1 MLRVRN
7 KSTTIFLVVLATV
20 LSSPAWAVDT
30 VTSSTVSSTVSSSSN
45 TVASSSGNTVVDKAT
60 TAATASSPGIV
71 INNSDIC
78 VTGISG
84 AIQTSVFGVSSGGT
98 IRDLNC
104 ERLKIG
110 RFLFGSGLKI
120 AAVSLLCEDRR
131 VFDAML
137 QAGTPCPFK
146 GLIGD
151 KAKKLWAENPQL
163 SPEGSRVRRDAAEA
177 EVAKKRAEIKARP
190 DTTDDFYPERDGQ

>member
-1 MLRVRN
+1 MW
-7 KSTTIFLVVLATV
+7 KTTGIFLVALLALAPSV
-20 LSSPAWAVDT
+20 ALAVDT
-30 VTSSTVSSTVSSSSN
+30 VTSATVSSTVASSSN

-78 VTGISG
+78 VTGVSG
-84 AIQTSVFGVSSGGT
+84 AVQTSLFGVSSGGT

-104 ERLKIG
+104 ERLKLG

-131 VFDAML
+131 VFDAMI

-151 KAKKLWAENPQL
+151 KAKKLWAENPEL
-163 SPEGSRVRRDAAEA
+163 SPEGSRVRKDAADAALAKRVAELEA
-177 EVAKKRAEIKARP
+177 MP
-190 DTTDDFYPERDGQ
+190 DTTDDFYPDRDGE

>member
-1 MLRVRN
+1 MR
-7 KSTTIFLVVLATV
+7 TATGIFLVALLALAPSV
-20 LSSPAWAVDT
+20 ALAVDT
-30 VTSSTVSSTVSSSSN
+30 VTSATVSSTVASSSN

-78 VTGISG
+78 VTGVSG
-84 AIQTSVFGVSSGGT
+84 AVQTSLFGVSSGGT

-137 QAGTPCPFK
+137 MAGTPCPFK

-151 KAKKLWAENPQL
+151 KARKLWAENPEL
-163 SPEGSRVRRDAAEA
+163 SPEGSRVRKDAADA
-177 EVAKKRAEIKARP
+177 ELAKRVAELRAQP
-190 DTTDDFYPERDGQ
+190 DMTDDFHNDRQNH

>member
-1 MLRVRN
+1 MQKN
-7 KSTTIFLVVLATV
+7 TGIFLVALATA

-30 VTSSTVSSTVSSSSN
+30 VTSATVSSTVASSSN

-84 AIQTSVFGVSSGGT
+84 AIQTSLFGVSSGGT
-98 IRDLNC
+98 VRDLNC

-137 QAGTPCPFK
+137 QAGTPCPFR

-163 SPEGSRVRRDAAEA
+163 SPEGSRVRKDAAEA
-177 EVAKKRAEIKARP
+177 KVAKRQAELKAIP
-190 DTTDDFYPERDGQ
+190 ETPDDFHMDREGR

>member
-1 MLRVRN
+1 MW
-7 KSTTIFLVVLATV
+7 KTTGIFLVALLALAPSV
-20 LSSPAWAVDT
+20 ALAVDT
-30 VTSSTVSSTVSSSSN
+30 VTSATVSSTVASSSN

-78 VTGISG
+78 VTGVSG
-84 AIQTSVFGVSSGGT
+84 AVQTSLFGVSSGGT

-137 QAGTPCPFK
+137 QAGTPCPFR

-151 KAKKLWAENPQL
+151 KAKKLWAENPEL
-163 SPEGSRVRRDAAEA
+163 SPEGSRVRKDAADA
-177 EVAKKRAEIKARP
+177 ELAKRVAELKAMP
-190 DTTDDFYPERDGQ
+190 DTTDDFYPDRDGQ

>member
-1 MLRVRN
+1 MRTATGIL
-7 KSTTIFLVVLATV
+7 LLALLAPSV
-20 LSSPAWAVDT
+20 ALAVDT
-30 VTSSTVSSTVSSSSN
+30 VTSATVSSTVASSSN

-78 VTGISG
+78 VTGVSG
-84 AIQTSVFGVSSGGT
+84 AVQTSLFGVSSGGT

-137 QAGTPCPFK
+137 QAGTPCPFR

-151 KAKKLWAENPQL
+151 KAKKLWAENPEL
-163 SPEGSRVRRDAAEA
+163 SPEGSRVRKDAADA
-177 EVAKKRAEIKARP
+177 ELAEKVAALKAMP
-190 DTTDDFYPERDGQ
+190 DTTDDFYPDRDGQ

>member
-1 MLRVRN
+1 MR
-7 KSTTIFLVVLATV
+7 TATGIFLVALLALAPSV
-20 LSSPAWAVDT
+20 ALAVDT
-30 VTSSTVSSTVSSSSN
+30 VTSATVSSTVASSSN

-78 VTGISG
+78 VTGVSG
-84 AIQTSVFGVSSGGT
+84 AVQTSLFGVSSGGT

-137 QAGTPCPFK
+137 QAGTPCPFR

-151 KAKKLWAENPQL
+151 KAKKLWAENPEL
-163 SPEGSRVRRDAAEA
+163 SPEGSRVRKDAADA
-177 EVAKKRAEIKARP
+177 ELAKKVAELKAMP
-190 DTTDDFYPERDGQ
+190 DTTDDFYPDRDGE

>member
-1 MLRVRN
+1 V
-7 KSTTIFLVVLATV
+7 
-20 LSSPAWAVDT
+20 
-30 VTSSTVSSTVSSSSN
+30 
-45 TVASSSGNTVVDKAT
+45 
-60 TAATASSPGIV
+60 
-71 INNSDIC
+71 
-78 VTGISG
+78 
-84 AIQTSVFGVSSGGT
+84 QTSLFGVSSGGT

-137 QAGTPCPFK
+137 QAGTPCPFR

-151 KAKKLWAENPQL
+151 KAKKLWAENPEL
-163 SPEGSRVRRDAAEA
+163 SPEGSRVRKDAADA
-177 EVAKKRAEIKARP
+177 ELAKRVAELKALP
-190 DTTDDFYPERDGQ
+190 ETPDDFYPDRDDR

>member
-1 MLRVRN
+1 MRTATGIL
-7 KSTTIFLVVLATV
+7 LLALLAPSV
-20 LSSPAWAVDT
+20 ALAVDT
-30 VTSSTVSSTVSSSSN
+30 VTSATVSSTVASSSN

-84 AIQTSVFGVSSGGT
+84 AVQTSLFGVSSGGT

-137 QAGTPCPFK
+137 QAGTPCPFR

-151 KAKKLWAENPQL
+151 KAKKLWADNPEL
-163 SPEGSRVRRDAAEA
+163 SPEGSRVRKDAADA
-177 EVAKKRAEIKARP
+177 ELARKVAALKAMP
-190 DTTDDFYPERDGQ
+190 DTTDDFYPDRDGQ

>member
-1 MLRVRN
+1 MR
-7 KSTTIFLVVLATV
+7 TATGIFLVALLALAPSV
-20 LSSPAWAVDT
+20 ALAVDT
-30 VTSSTVSSTVSSSSN
+30 VTSATVSSTVASSSN

-78 VTGISG
+78 VTGVSG
-84 AIQTSVFGVSSGGT
+84 AVQTSLFGVSSGGT

-137 QAGTPCPFK
+137 MAGTPCPFK

-151 KAKKLWAENPQL
+151 KAKKLWAENPEL
-163 SPEGSRVRRDAAEA
+163 SPEGSRVRKDAADA
-177 EVAKKRAEIKARP
+177 ELAKRVAELKALP
-190 DTTDDFYPERDGQ
+190 DTTDDFHMDREGQ

>member
-1 MLRVRN
+1 MR
-7 KSTTIFLVVLATV
+7 TATGIFLVALLAPSV
-20 LSSPAWAVDT
+20 ALAVDT
-30 VTSSTVSSTVSSSSN
+30 VTSATVSSTVASSSN

-78 VTGISG
+78 VTGVSG
-84 AIQTSVFGVSSGGT
+84 AVQTSLFGVSSGGT

-137 QAGTPCPFK
+137 QAGTPCPFR

-151 KAKKLWAENPQL
+151 KAKKLWAENPEL
-163 SPEGSRVRRDAAEA
+163 SPEGSRVRKDAADA
-177 EVAKKRAEIKARP
+177 ELAKRVAELKALP
-190 DTTDDFYPERDGQ
+190 DTTDDFYPDRDGE

>member
-1 MLRVRN
+1 MR
-7 KSTTIFLVVLATV
+7 TATGIFLVAILTPSVAL
-20 LSSPAWAVDT
+20 AVDT
-30 VTSSTVSSTVSSSSN
+30 VTSSTVSSTVASSSN

-84 AIQTSVFGVSSGGT
+84 AVQTSLFGVSSGGT

-131 VFDAML
+131 VFDAMIM
-137 QAGTPCPFK
+137 AGTPCPFR

-151 KAKKLWAENPQL
+151 KAKKLWAENPEL
-163 SPEGSRVRRDAAEA
+163 SPEGSRVRKDAADA
-177 EVAKKRAEIKARP
+177 ALAKKVAELKAIP
-190 DTTDDFYPERDGQ
+190 DTTDDFHNDRQNH

>member
-1 MLRVRN
+1 MQKN
-7 KSTTIFLVVLATV
+7 TGIFLVALATA

-30 VTSSTVSSTVSSSSN
+30 VTSATVSSTVASSSN

-78 VTGISG
+78 VTGVSG
-84 AIQTSVFGVSSGGT
+84 AVQTSLFGVSSGGT

-137 QAGTPCPFK
+137 QAGTPCPFR

-163 SPEGSRVRRDAAEA
+163 SPEGSRVRKDAAEA
-177 EVAKKRAEIKARP
+177 KVAKRQAELKAIP
-190 DTTDDFYPERDGQ
+190 ETPDDFHMDREGP

>member
-1 MLRVRN
+1 MR
-7 KSTTIFLVVLATV
+7 TATGIFLVAILTPSVAL
-20 LSSPAWAVDT
+20 AVDT
-30 VTSSTVSSTVSSSSN
+30 VTSSTVSSTVASSSN

-84 AIQTSVFGVSSGGT
+84 AVQTSLFGVSSGGT

-131 VFDAML
+131 VFDAMIM
-137 QAGTPCPFK
+137 AGTPCPFR

-151 KAKKLWAENPQL
+151 KAKKLWADNPEL
-163 SPEGSRVRRDAAEA
+163 SPEGSRVRKDAADA
-177 EVAKKRAEIKARP
+177 ALAKKVAELKAIP
-190 DTTDDFYPERDGQ
+190 DTTDDFHNDRQNH

>member
-1 MLRVRN
+1 MRKN
-7 KSTTIFLVVLATV
+7 TGIFVVALATA

-137 QAGTPCPFK
+137 QAGKPCPFK
-146 GLIGD
+146 CLIGD

>member
-1 MLRVRN
+1 MQKN
-7 KSTTIFLVVLATV
+7 TGIFLVALATA

-30 VTSSTVSSTVSSSSN
+30 VTSATVSSTVASSSN

-78 VTGISG
+78 VTGVSG
-84 AIQTSVFGVSSGGT
+84 AVQTSLFGVSSGGT

-131 VFDAML
+131 VFDAMIM
-137 QAGTPCPFK
+137 AGTPCPFR

-163 SPEGSRVRRDAAEA
+163 SPEGSRVRKDAAEA
-177 EVAKKRAEIKARP
+177 KVAKRQAELKAIP
-190 DTTDDFYPERDGQ
+190 ETPDDFHMDREGR

>member
-1 MLRVRN
+1 MR
-7 KSTTIFLVVLATV
+7 KIFLALFLTLAP
-20 LSSPAWAVDT
+20 PAWAVDT

-84 AIQTSVFGVSSGGT
+84 AIQTSLFGVSSGGT
-98 IRDLNC
+98 VRDLNC

-151 KAKKLWAENPQL
+151 KAKKLWAENPEL
-163 SPEGSRVRRDAAEA
+163 SPEGSRVRKDAAEA
-177 EVAKKRAEIKARP
+177 AVAKQRAKQRAEMKAMP
-190 DTTDDFYPERDGQ
+190 DMTDDFHTDRYGE

>member
-1 MLRVRN
+1 MQKN
-7 KSTTIFLVVLATV
+7 TGIFLVALATA

-30 VTSSTVSSTVSSSSN
+30 VTSATVSSTVASSSN

-78 VTGISG
+78 VTGVSG
-84 AIQTSVFGVSSGGT
+84 AVQTSLFGVSSGGT

-163 SPEGSRVRRDAAEA
+163 SPEGSRVRKDAAEA
-177 EVAKKRAEIKARP
+177 KVAKRQAELKAIP
-190 DTTDDFYPERDGQ
+190 ETPDDFHMDREGR

>member
-1 MLRVRN
+1 MR
-7 KSTTIFLVVLATV
+7 TATGIFLVAILTPTV
-20 LSSPAWAVDT
+20 ALGVDT
-30 VTSSTVSSTVSSSSN
+30 VTSSTVSSTVASSSN

-78 VTGISG
+78 VTGVSG
-84 AIQTSVFGVSSGGT
+84 AVQTSLFGVSSGGT

-131 VFDAML
+131 VFDAMIM
-137 QAGTPCPFK
+137 AGTPCPFR

-151 KAKKLWAENPQL
+151 KAKKLWADNPEL
-163 SPEGSRVRRDAAEA
+163 SPEGSRVRKDAADA
-177 EVAKKRAEIKARP
+177 ALAKKVAELKAIP
-190 DTTDDFYPERDGQ
+190 DTTDDFHNDRQNH

>member
-1 MLRVRN
+1 MR
-7 KSTTIFLVVLATV
+7 TATGIFLVALLALAPSV
-20 LSSPAWAVDT
+20 ALAVDT
-30 VTSSTVSSTVSSSSN
+30 VTSATVSSTVASSSN

-78 VTGISG
+78 VTGVSG
-84 AIQTSVFGVSSGGT
+84 AVQTSLFGVSSGGT

-137 QAGTPCPFK
+137 MAGTPCPFK

-151 KAKKLWAENPQL
+151 KAKKLWAENPEL
-163 SPEGSRVRRDAAEA
+163 SPEGSRVRKDAADA
-177 EVAKKRAEIKARP
+177 ELAKRVAELRAQP
-190 DTTDDFYPERDGQ
+190 DMTDDFHNDRQNH

>member
-1 MLRVRN
+1 MR
-7 KSTTIFLVVLATV
+7 TATGIFLVAILTPSVALG
-20 LSSPAWAVDT
+20 VDT
-30 VTSSTVSSTVSSSSN
+30 VTSSTVSSTVASSSN

-84 AIQTSVFGVSSGGT
+84 AVQTSLFGVSSGGT

-131 VFDAML
+131 VFDAMIM
-137 QAGTPCPFK
+137 AGTPCPFR

-151 KAKKLWAENPQL
+151 KAKKLWAENPEL
-163 SPEGSRVRRDAAEA
+163 SPEGSRVRKDAADA
-177 EVAKKRAEIKARP
+177 ALAKKVAELKAIP
-190 DTTDDFYPERDGQ
+190 DTTDDFHNDRQNH

>member
-1 MLRVRN
+1 MR
-7 KSTTIFLVVLATV
+7 TATGIFLVALLAPSV
-20 LSSPAWAVDT
+20 ALAVDT
-30 VTSSTVSSTVSSSSN
+30 VTSATVSSTVASSSN

-78 VTGISG
+78 VTGVSG
-84 AIQTSVFGVSSGGT
+84 AVQTSLFGVSSGGT

-137 QAGTPCPFK
+137 QAGTPCPFR

-151 KAKKLWAENPQL
+151 KAKKLWAENPEL
-163 SPEGSRVRRDAAEA
+163 SPEGSRVRKDAADA
-177 EVAKKRAEIKARP
+177 ELAKRVAELKAMP
-190 DTTDDFYPERDGQ
+190 DTTDDFYPDRDGQ

>member
-1 MLRVRN
+1 MR
-7 KSTTIFLVVLATV
+7 TATGIFLVALLTPSVAL
-20 LSSPAWAVDT
+20 AVDT
-30 VTSSTVSSTVSSSSN
+30 VTSSTVSSTVASSSN

-84 AIQTSVFGVSSGGT
+84 AVQTSLFGVSSGGT

-131 VFDAML
+131 VFDAMIM
-137 QAGTPCPFK
+137 AGTPCPFR

-151 KAKKLWAENPQL
+151 KAKKLWAENPEL
-163 SPEGSRVRRDAAEA
+163 SPEGSRVRKDAADA
-177 EVAKKRAEIKARP
+177 ALAKKVAELKAIP
-190 DTTDDFYPERDGQ
+190 DTTDDFHNDRQNH

>member
-1 MLRVRN
+1 MRTATGILL
-7 KSTTIFLVVLATV
+7 FALLAPSV
-20 LSSPAWAVDT
+20 ALAVDT
-30 VTSSTVSSTVSSSSN
+30 VTSATVSSTVASSSN

-78 VTGISG
+78 VTGVSG
-84 AIQTSVFGVSSGGT
+84 AVQTSLFGVSSGGT

-137 QAGTPCPFK
+137 QAGTPCPFR

-151 KAKKLWAENPQL
+151 KAKKLWAENPEL
-163 SPEGSRVRRDAAEA
+163 SPEGSRVRKDAADA
-177 EVAKKRAEIKARP
+177 ELAKRVAELKAMP
-190 DTTDDFYPERDGQ
+190 DTTDDFYPDRDGQ

>member
-1 MLRVRN
+1 MR
-7 KSTTIFLVVLATV
+7 TATGIFLVALLALAPSV
-20 LSSPAWAVDT
+20 ALAVDT
-30 VTSSTVSSTVSSSSN
+30 VTSATVSSTVASSSN

-78 VTGISG
+78 VTGVSG
-84 AIQTSVFGVSSGGT
+84 AVQTSLFGVSSGGT

-137 QAGTPCPFK
+137 MAGTPCPFK
-146 GLIGD
+146 GM
-151 KAKKLWAENPQL
+151 
-163 SPEGSRVRRDAAEA
+163 
-177 EVAKKRAEIKARP
+177 P
-190 DTTDDFYPERDGQ
+190 DTTDAFYPDRDGE

>member
-1 MLRVRN
+1 MR
-7 KSTTIFLVVLATV
+7 TATGIFLVALLALAPSV
-20 LSSPAWAVDT
+20 ALAVDT
-30 VTSSTVSSTVSSSSN
+30 VTSATVSSTVASSSN

-78 VTGISG
+78 VTGVSG
-84 AIQTSVFGVSSGGT
+84 AVQTSLFGVSSGGT

-137 QAGTPCPFK
+137 QAGTPCPFR

-151 KAKKLWAENPQL
+151 KAKKLWAENPEL
-163 SPEGSRVRRDAAEA
+163 SPEGSRVRKDAADA
-177 EVAKKRAEIKARP
+177 ELAKRVAELRAQP
-190 DTTDDFYPERDGQ
+190 DMTDDFHNDRQNH

>member
-1 MLRVRN
+1 MRTN
-7 KSTTIFLVVLATV
+7 TGIFLVALLTLAPTMA
-20 LSSPAWAVDT
+20 LAVDT
-30 VTSSTVSSTVSSSSN
+30 VTSATVSSTVASSSN

-78 VTGISG
+78 VTGVSG
-84 AIQTSVFGVSSGGT
+84 AVQTSLFGVSSGGT

-137 QAGTPCPFK
+137 QAGTPCPFR

-151 KAKKLWAENPQL
+151 KAKKLWAENPEL
-163 SPEGSRVRRDAAEA
+163 SPEGSRVRKDAADA
-177 EVAKKRAEIKARP
+177 ELAKRVAELKALP
-190 DTTDDFYPERDGQ
+190 ETPDDFYPDRDGR

>member
-1 MLRVRN
+1 MR
-7 KSTTIFLVVLATV
+7 TATGIFLVAILTPTV
-20 LSSPAWAVDT
+20 ALGVDT
-30 VTSSTVSSTVSSSSN
+30 VTSSTVSSTVASSSN

-84 AIQTSVFGVSSGGT
+84 AVQTSLFGVSSGGT

-131 VFDAML
+131 VFDAMIM
-137 QAGTPCPFK
+137 AGTPCPFR

-151 KAKKLWAENPQL
+151 KAKKLWAENPEL
-163 SPEGSRVRRDAAEA
+163 SPEGSRVRKDAADA
-177 EVAKKRAEIKARP
+177 ALAKKVAELQAMP
-190 DTTDDFYPERDGQ
+190 DTTDAFYPDRDGE

>member
-1 MLRVRN
+1 MRKN
-7 KSTTIFLVVLATV
+7 TGIFVVALATA

-163 SPEGSRVRRDAAEA
+163 SPEGSRVRKDAAEA
-177 EVAKKRAEIKARP
+177 EIAKKRAEIKARP
-190 DTTDDFYPERDGQ
+190 DTSDDFYPERDGQ

>member
-1 MLRVRN
+1 MRTATGIL
-7 KSTTIFLVVLATV
+7 LLALLAPSV
-20 LSSPAWAVDT
+20 ALAVDT
-30 VTSSTVSSTVSSSSN
+30 VTSATVSSTVASSSN

-78 VTGISG
+78 VTGVSG
-84 AIQTSVFGVSSGGT
+84 AVQTSLFGVSSGGT

-137 QAGTPCPFK
+137 QAGTPCPFR

-151 KAKKLWAENPQL
+151 KAKKLWADNPEL
-163 SPEGSRVRRDAAEA
+163 SPEGSRVRKDAADA
-177 EVAKKRAEIKARP
+177 ELARKVAALKAMP
-190 DTTDDFYPERDGQ
+190 DTQDDFYADREGR

>member
-1 MLRVRN
+1 MR
-7 KSTTIFLVVLATV
+7 TATGIFLVALLAPSV
-20 LSSPAWAVDT
+20 ALAVDT
-30 VTSSTVSSTVSSSSN
+30 VTSATVSSTVASSSN

-84 AIQTSVFGVSSGGT
+84 AVQTSLFGVSSGGT

-131 VFDAML
+131 VFDAMIM
-137 QAGTPCPFK
+137 AGTPCPFR

-151 KAKKLWAENPQL
+151 KAKKLWADNPEL
-163 SPEGSRVRRDAAEA
+163 SPEGSRVRKDAADA
-177 EVAKKRAEIKARP
+177 ALAKKVAELKAIP
-190 DTTDDFYPERDGQ
+190 DTTDDFHNDRQNH

>member
-1 MLRVRN
+1 MR
-7 KSTTIFLVVLATV
+7 TATGIFLVALLALAPSV
-20 LSSPAWAVDT
+20 ALAVDT
-30 VTSSTVSSTVSSSSN
+30 VTSATVSSTVASSSN

-78 VTGISG
+78 VTGVSG
-84 AIQTSVFGVSSGGT
+84 AVQTSLFGVSSGGT

-137 QAGTPCPFK
+137 QAGTPCPFR

-151 KAKKLWAENPQL
+151 KAKKLWAENPEL
-163 SPEGSRVRRDAAEA
+163 SPEGSRVRKDAADA
-177 EVAKKRAEIKARP
+177 ELAEKVAALKAMP
-190 DTTDDFYPERDGQ
+190 DTTDDFYPDRDGQ

>member
-1 MLRVRN
+1 MRTN
-7 KSTTIFLVVLATV
+7 TGIFLVALLTLAPTMA
-20 LSSPAWAVDT
+20 LAVDT
-30 VTSSTVSSTVSSSSN
+30 VTSATVSSTVASSSN

-78 VTGISG
+78 VTGVSG
-84 AIQTSVFGVSSGGT
+84 AVQTSLFGVSSGGT

-137 QAGTPCPFK
+137 QAGTPCPFR

-151 KAKKLWAENPQL
+151 KAKKLWAENPEL
-163 SPEGSRVRRDAAEA
+163 SPEGSRVRKDAADA
-177 EVAKKRAEIKARP
+177 ELAKKVAALKAMP
-190 DTTDDFYPERDGQ
+190 DTTDDFYPDRDGQ

>member
-1 MLRVRN
+1 MR
-7 KSTTIFLVVLATV
+7 TATGIFLVAILTPTAA
-20 LSSPAWAVDT
+20 LAVDT
-30 VTSSTVSSTVSSSSN
+30 VTSSTVSSTVASSSN

-84 AIQTSVFGVSSGGT
+84 AVQTSLFGVSSGGT

-131 VFDAML
+131 VFDAMIM
-137 QAGTPCPFK
+137 AGTPCPFR

-151 KAKKLWAENPQL
+151 KAKKLWAENPEL
-163 SPEGSRVRRDAAEA
+163 SPEGSRVRKDAADA
-177 EVAKKRAEIKARP
+177 ALAKKVAELKAIP
-190 DTTDDFYPERDGQ
+190 DTTDDFHNDRQNH

>member
-1 MLRVRN
+1 MR
-7 KSTTIFLVVLATV
+7 TATGIFLVAILTPTV
-20 LSSPAWAVDT
+20 ALAVDT
-30 VTSSTVSSTVSSSSN
+30 VTSSTVSSTVASSSN

-84 AIQTSVFGVSSGGT
+84 AVQTSLFGVSSGGT

-131 VFDAML
+131 VFDAMIM
-137 QAGTPCPFK
+137 AGTPCPFR

-151 KAKKLWAENPQL
+151 KAKKLWAENPEL
-163 SPEGSRVRRDAAEA
+163 SPEGSRVRKDAADA
-177 EVAKKRAEIKARP
+177 ALAKKVAELKAIP
-190 DTTDDFYPERDGQ
+190 DTTDDFHNDRQNH

>member
-1 MLRVRN
+1 MQKN
-7 KSTTIFLVVLATV
+7 TGIFLVALATA

-30 VTSSTVSSTVSSSSN
+30 VTSATVSSTVASSSN

-78 VTGISG
+78 VTGVSG
-84 AIQTSVFGVSSGGT
+84 AVQTSLFGVSSGGT

-137 QAGTPCPFK
+137 QAGTPCPFR

-163 SPEGSRVRRDAAEA
+163 SPEGSRVRKDAAEA
-177 EVAKKRAEIKARP
+177 KVAKRQAELKARP
-190 DTTDDFYPERDGQ
+190 ETPDDFHMDREGP

>member
-1 MLRVRN
+1 MRTATGIL
-7 KSTTIFLVVLATV
+7 LLALLAPSV
-20 LSSPAWAVDT
+20 ALAVDT
-30 VTSSTVSSTVSSSSN
+30 VTSATVSSTVASSSN

-78 VTGISG
+78 VTGVSG
-84 AIQTSVFGVSSGGT
+84 AVQTSLFGVSSGGT

-137 QAGTPCPFK
+137 QAGTPCPFR

-151 KAKKLWAENPQL
+151 KAKKLWAENPEL
-163 SPEGSRVRRDAAEA
+163 SPEGSRVRKDAADA
-177 EVAKKRAEIKARP
+177 ELAKRVAELKAMP
-190 DTTDDFYPERDGQ
+190 DTTDDFYPDRDGE

>member
-1 MLRVRN
+1 MR
-7 KSTTIFLVVLATV
+7 TATGIFLVALLALAPSV
-20 LSSPAWAVDT
+20 ALAVDT
-30 VTSSTVSSTVSSSSN
+30 VTSATVSSTVASSSN

-78 VTGISG
+78 VTGVSG
-84 AIQTSVFGVSSGGT
+84 AVQTSLFGVSSGGT

-137 QAGTPCPFK
+137 QAGTPCPFR

-151 KAKKLWAENPQL
+151 KAKKLWAENPEL
-163 SPEGSRVRRDAAEA
+163 SPEGSRVRKDAADA
-177 EVAKKRAEIKARP
+177 ELAEKVAALKAMP
-190 DTTDDFYPERDGQ
+190 DTTDDFYPDRDGE

>member
-1 MLRVRN
+1 MR
-7 KSTTIFLVVLATV
+7 TATGIFLVALLAPSV
-20 LSSPAWAVDT
+20 ALAVDT
-30 VTSSTVSSTVSSSSN
+30 VTSATVSSTVASSSN

-84 AIQTSVFGVSSGGT
+84 AVQTSLFGVSSGGT

-131 VFDAML
+131 VFDAMIM
-137 QAGTPCPFK
+137 AGTPCPFR

-151 KAKKLWAENPQL
+151 KAKKLWAENPEL
-163 SPEGSRVRRDAAEA
+163 SPEGSRVRKDAADA
-177 EVAKKRAEIKARP
+177 ALAKKVAELKAIP
-190 DTTDDFYPERDGQ
+190 DTTDDFHNDRQNH

>member
-1 MLRVRN
+1 
-7 KSTTIFLVVLATV
+7 
-20 LSSPAWAVDT
+20 
-30 VTSSTVSSTVSSSSN
+30 
-45 TVASSSGNTVVDKAT
+45 
-60 TAATASSPGIV
+60 V

-78 VTGISG
+78 VTGVSG
-84 AIQTSVFGVSSGGT
+84 AVQTSLFGVSSGGT

-137 QAGTPCPFK
+137 QAGTPCPFR

-163 SPEGSRVRRDAAEA
+163 SPEGSRVRKDAAEA
-177 EVAKKRAEIKARP
+177 KVAKRQAELKAIP
-190 DTTDDFYPERDGQ
+190 ETPDDFHMDREGR

>member
-1 MLRVRN
+1 MW
-7 KSTTIFLVVLATV
+7 KTTGIFLVALLALAPSV
-20 LSSPAWAVDT
+20 ALAVDT
-30 VTSSTVSSTVSSSSN
+30 VTSATVSSTVASSSN

-78 VTGISG
+78 VTGVSG
-84 AIQTSVFGVSSGGT
+84 AVQTSLFGVSSGGT

-137 QAGTPCPFK
+137 QAGTPCPFR

-151 KAKKLWAENPQL
+151 KAKKLWAENPEL
-163 SPEGSRVRRDAAEA
+163 SPEGSRVRKDAADA
-177 EVAKKRAEIKARP
+177 ELAEKVAALKAMP
-190 DTTDDFYPERDGQ
+190 DTTDDFYPDRDGE